1 MKKIFSLLL
10 AILMLATCTAFA
22 DANDMA
28 GSYKATKMSEN
39 GQDISDQLEMLDAF
53 GMSIYLTVNEDN
65 TAELMMMGE
74 KMPLVL
80 DFNAGTAKSTEDGSE
95 IPFSYKTG
103 EITITNEGSTIVFTP
118 IDASEVNSETPDFSA
133 LLTDALGE
141 AFGEPVYIDPD

>member
-80 DFNAGTAKSTEDGSE
+80 DFNAGTAKSTEDGS
-95 IPFSYKTG
+95 
-103 EITITNEGSTIVFTP
+103 
-118 IDASEVNSETPDFSA
+118 
-133 LLTDALGE
+133 
-141 AFGEPVYIDPD
+141 